1 MERIFYLANTADPV
15 TDLPIYL
22 FDTSFLPTPE
32 EINYEELIPVLLQKV
47 PRHPFCLIVFSLG
60 LNRILWVW
68 GLKFLK
74 RFLSDK
80 QNMKNLQK
88 MVTVHELWL
97 VKLLTQILTNYHLT
111 MKNLNLINRYIDI
124 GLSNIVELFALY
136 NANQVKLINC
146 LLLLQLSNYFDITK
160 LKISLAVYRYDAKIA
175 PLELTMRYKPLIN
188 QYTAIDYN
196 KNPLFMHHFTQLLAI
211 VQTHGTEVELL
222 FHRPGNKTLTDVL
235 YNCIN
240 RNQILWINDWDIYC
254 IGGVVKRITSELPV
268 TLIPVDMI
276 PLPVADTMTYL
287 LSLYLKLDEFHTQ
300 QGQGYNRLL
309 WEMLGLASKLL
320 KAAEITKHTANS
332 LARLLAHCMSHQ
344 VVSSHSKDQI
354 AIVVRVLTHMIE
366 WWDEIG
372 IEVATEPLQPVERE
386 LEREQKAPPLPPR
399 KQTSQELKINDLY
412 NMSFDHTMND
422 TFSDDE
428 PDLHE
433 QLMALG
439 DIEEESPP
447 PKPPRR
453 RSSQEQAVAEG
464 PPKPS
469 FLRHSRNL
477 SGTVPNVSA
486 HARTRSVGG
495 LVDTNFNA
503 TPRKDAL
510 MSPVT
515 TNSQFSRIQLTLNLL
530 LSSVDSAVIQ
540 EVLAVIQAKKMLS
553 DVSNI
558 ALELP
563 TQKYKV
569 AEPQLRLPAATK
581 PAPPPI
587 PIKKPVIRGRKVGE
601 LAKLFEERCEGL
613 ELLRTM

>member
-80 QNMKNLQK
+80 QNMTNLQK

-175 PLELTMRYKPLIN
+175 PLELAMRYKPLIN

-276 PLPVADTMTYL
+276 PLPVADTMSYL

-309 WEMLGLASKLL
+309 WELLGLASKLL

-587 PIKKPVIRGRKVGE
+587 PVKKPVIRGRKVGE
-601 LAKLFEERCEGL
+601 LARLFEERCEGL

>member
-1 MERIFYLANTADPV
+1 MERIFYPANTADPV
-15 TDLPIYL
+15 TNLPIYL

-32 EINYEELIPVLLQKV
+32 EISYEELIPALLQKV
-47 PRHPFCLIVFSLG
+47 PRHPFCLIIFSLG

-80 QNMKNLQK
+80 QNLSNLQK

-111 MKNLNLINRYIDI
+111 VKNLSLINRYIDI

-175 PLELTMRYKPLIN
+175 PLELAMRYQPLVN
-188 QYTAIDYN
+188 QFTAIDYN

-211 VQTHGTEVELL
+211 VQNHGTEVELL
-222 FHRPGNKTLTDVL
+222 LHRPGNKILTDVL
-235 YNCIN
+235 YHCIN

-254 IGGVVKRITSELPV
+254 IGGVVKRITSELPH

-276 PLPVADTMTYL
+276 PLPVADTLSYL
-287 LSLYLKLDEFHTQ
+287 LSLYLKLDEHHTQ
-300 QGQGYNRLL
+300 QGAGYNRLL
-309 WEMLGLASKLL
+309 WELVGLASKLL

-344 VVSSHSKDQI
+344 VVSAHSKDQI

-372 IEVATEPLQPVERE
+372 VEVTAEPLQPVA
-386 LEREQKAPPLPPR
+386 LEEKAPPLPPR

-412 NMSFDHTMND
+412 NMSFDLTIND
-422 TFSDDE
+422 TSSDDE
-428 PDLHE
+428 HDLHE

-439 DIEEESPP
+439 DIEEEESPP

-453 RSSQEQAVAEG
+453 RSSQEQASVEG

-495 LVDTNFNA
+495 IIDASFPA
-503 TPRKDAL
+503 TPKKEVL
-510 MSPVT
+510 MSPLT

-530 LSSVDSAVIQ
+530 LSSVDSSMIH
-540 EVLAVIQAKKMLS
+540 EMLAVIQAKKMLS

-569 AEPQLRLPAATK
+569 TEPQLRLPVATK

-587 PIKKPVIRGRKVGE
+587 PAKKPVIRGRKVGE
-601 LAKLFEERCEGL
+601 LARLFEERCEGL
-613 ELLRTM
+613 EILRTM